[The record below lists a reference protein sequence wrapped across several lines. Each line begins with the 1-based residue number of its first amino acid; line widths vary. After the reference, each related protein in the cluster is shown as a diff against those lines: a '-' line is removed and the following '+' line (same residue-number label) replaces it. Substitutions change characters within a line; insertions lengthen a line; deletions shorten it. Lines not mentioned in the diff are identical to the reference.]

1 MTDPIKVIASNHRT
15 VCFDLISDIAKL
27 TIIEQAKAN
36 ARHPHQSS
44 WAHLGGLRHVYYP
57 DSKTNRWFDETG
69 PITKTAARL
78 WLRRKL
84 HSAEGQSS

>member
-1 MTDPIKVIASNHRT
+1 MSTTT
-15 VCFDLISDIAKL
+15 VRLDAVLKL
-27 TIIEQAKAN
+27 LQEQAKAN

-69 PITKTAARL
+69 PITKTAARM